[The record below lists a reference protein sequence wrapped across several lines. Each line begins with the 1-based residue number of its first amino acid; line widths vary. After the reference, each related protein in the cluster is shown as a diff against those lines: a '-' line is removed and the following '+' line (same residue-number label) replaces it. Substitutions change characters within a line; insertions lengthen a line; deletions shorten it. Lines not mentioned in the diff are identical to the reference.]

1 MLVVL
6 NKELKRLF
14 VILGL
19 YSLSSGVFYIFQELW
34 MAQNRLS
41 VQTIGTVFSL
51 CSILS
56 VSVIFLCSQ
65 FITKDKLK
73 TFSCSLFF
81 FKAIV
86 MLLLFFLN
94 QTGLNVLIKFLIIID
109 YVIDVELWISLYP
122 LITLIKKEDK
132 IYAIRDLIYDAFYY
146 IGIFLTGL
154 LLGKSIGSFEIN
166 YNFYILIASILTFIT
181 FIILYKTNLESYVK
195 KEKKVESRKSLKTLN
210 LKKDKISRVYLG
222 YVFFGE
228 MSFSCIT
235 ELQVLLLADY
245 FDFSARTISNYS
257 ILLGIGSVI
266 VGSLVIAKFTLKNNY
281 INLSLKFGIRLLL
294 YILAFLF
301 NQKIL
306 ILLAFIFVE
315 LSSDAYIDIT
325 DAPYVNRY
333 NDEDQLAFNNLKEM
347 IEYVATSIGVFLCGI
362 ALLYGIRYIFL
373 VSSVFIILQIILAFY
388 ALYLKN
394 QESR

>member
-1 MLVVL
+1 M

-19 YSLSSGVFYIFQELW
+19 YSLASGIFYIFQELW
-34 MAQNRLS
+34 MAENGLS
-41 VQTIGTVFSL
+41 VQTISTVFSL
-51 CSILS
+51 CSLLS

-73 TFSCSLFF
+73 KFSCSLFLL
-81 FKAIV
+81 KVIV
-86 MLLLFFLN
+86 MLLLFILN
-94 QTGLNVLIKFLIIID
+94 QTGLNGLIKFLIMLD

-154 LLGKSIGSFEIN
+154 FLGKSIGNFEIG
-166 YNFYILIASILTFIT
+166 YNFYILLASILTFIT
-181 FIILYKTNLESYVK
+181 FIILYKTNLEPYAKKDRK
-195 KEKKVESRKSLKTLN
+195 KEIHKSWKSLN
-210 LKKDKISRVYLG
+210 IKKDKISQMYLG

-228 MSFSCIT
+228 ISFSCMT

-245 FDFSARTISNYS
+245 FEFSASTISNYS

-281 INLSLKFGIRLLL
+281 INLSLKFGIRLFFYL
-294 YILAFLF
+294 LAFFL

-333 NDEDQLAFNNLKEM
+333 SDEDQLAFNNLKEM
-347 IEYVATSIGVFLCGI
+347 IEYVATSIGVFLCGW

-373 VSSVFIILQIILAFY
+373 VSSVFILFQILLAFY
-388 ALYLKN
+388 ALYLRK

>member
-1 MLVVL
+1 
-6 NKELKRLF
+6 
-14 VILGL
+14 
-19 YSLSSGVFYIFQELW
+19 
-34 MAQNRLS
+34 
-41 VQTIGTVFSL
+41 
-51 CSILS
+51 
-56 VSVIFLCSQ
+56 
-65 FITKDKLK
+65 
-73 TFSCSLFF
+73 
-81 FKAIV
+81 

-94 QTGLNVLIKFLIIID
+94 QTGLNVWIKFLIIID

-181 FIILYKTNLESYVK
+181 FTILYKTNLESYVK